1 MDSFKE
7 LNTDEILES
16 LRLALFCGESL
27 YFAGAGC
34 SQGLGFPSWGRL
46 IEDLVDQLTKKQ
58 IANDGTTN
66 YLDLALNVK
75 TFLEAK
81 NELHQYHSYL
91 HGRFRTPPQK
101 PGIGRD
107 DEWPDS
113 KLHKLMLTFPI
124 RSIVTTNYDHALEY
138 YTRQHGRN
146 IHVKKVLPDQEGS
159 VGDFLFGLKDR
170 RDLQCVLHLHG
181 DYEGAKSIIL
191 ARDDYDRAYKQN
203 REVDGKKV
211 VSEPLYKKVLWAL
224 LTTRCLIFIGFSLT
238 DDYLNE
244 ILKEVCADVW
254 GNFRERHFAL
264 VPYDPKKKDLLE
276 AKKALFLKEYS
287 IQTVFYNDKN
297 NHEELL
303 ELLQWLQEKKETTAT
318 KVEGPKPTPVAAA
331 NTEVFE
337 KMKKLNKQ
345 AVPAHE

>member
-7 LNTDEILES
+7 LNTEETLES
-16 LRLALFCGESL
+16 LSSALNCGESL

-34 SQGLGFPSWGRL
+34 SQGLGFPSWGKL
-46 IEDLVDQLTKKQ
+46 IEDLVEQLTKRE
-58 IANDGTTN
+58 IPYDGATN
-66 YLDLALNVK
+66 YLDLALKVK

-81 NELHQYHSYL
+81 SELHQYHSYL
-91 HGRFRTPPQK
+91 HGRFRVPPPK
-101 PGIGRD
+101 SGLGKD
-107 DEWPDS
+107 EEWPES
-113 KLHKLMLTFPI
+113 KLHALMFAFPI

-138 YTRQHGRN
+138 YTRQLGRN
-146 IHVKKVLPDQEGS
+146 IHVKKVLPDYEGS

-170 RDLQCVLHLHG
+170 RELQCVFHLHG
-181 DYEGAKSIIL
+181 DFEGAKSIIL

-211 VSEPLYKKVLWAL
+211 VGDSLYRKVLWAL
-224 LTTRCLIFIGFSLT
+224 LTTRCLIFVGFSLT

-244 ILKEVCADVW
+244 ILKEVCAEVW

-264 VPYDPKKKDLLE
+264 FPYNPAKKDLLE
-276 AKKALFLKEYS
+276 AKKNFFLKEYS

-303 ELLQWLQEKKETTAT
+303 DLLQWLQEKKESTTIKVEDPKPIPTAT
-318 KVEGPKPTPVAAA
+318 NP
-331 NTEVFE
+331 EVFE
-337 KMKKLNKQ
+337 KMKKINKQ